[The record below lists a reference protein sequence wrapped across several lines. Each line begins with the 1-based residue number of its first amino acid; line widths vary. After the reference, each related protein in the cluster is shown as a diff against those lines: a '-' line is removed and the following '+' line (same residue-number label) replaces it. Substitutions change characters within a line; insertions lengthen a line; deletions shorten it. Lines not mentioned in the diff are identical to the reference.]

1 MRRLNNLLR
10 NDQWITEEIKKE
22 IKKYLQINENEHNN
36 PKPMQIIKTVL
47 RGKIT
52 ANQAYFRKQEK
63 SQINNL
69 KQLERGQT
77 KHSRRKEIIKFRAE
91 IETKNNRKVYEIKS
105 WFFGKI
111 NKIDK
116 LLTRFLKE
124 EKEKGPKSTKSEMK
138 KKLQPTSQKYKG
150 S

>member
-1 MRRLNNLLR
+1 
-10 NDQWITEEIKKE
+10 
-22 IKKYLQINENEHNN
+22 
-36 PKPMQIIKTVL
+36 MQIIKTVL

-124 EKEKGPKSTKSEMK
+124 EKENPGISSGNIDMIPFPSSAEVNQLNRKQEAE
-138 KKLQPTSQKYKG
+138 KLTAFS
-150 S
+150 

>member
-1 MRRLNNLLR
+1 
-10 NDQWITEEIKKE
+10 
-22 IKKYLQINENEHNN
+22 
-36 PKPMQIIKTVL
+36 MQIIKTVL

-77 KHSRRKEIIKFRAE
+77 KHNRRKEIIKFRAE

>member
-111 NKIDK
+111 NKID
-116 LLTRFLKE
+116 T
-124 EKEKGPKSTKSEMK
+124 G
-138 KKLQPTSQKYKG
+138 
-150 S
+150 

>member
-1 MRRLNNLLR
+1 M
-10 NDQWITEEIKKE
+10 
-22 IKKYLQINENEHNN
+22 
-36 PKPMQIIKTVL
+36 KTQQS
-47 RGKIT
+47 KT
-52 ANQAYFRKQEK
+52 YANHQNSSQREDYSKSSFRKQEK

-77 KHSRRKEIIKFRAE
+77 KHSRRKEIIKFRAKINE

-116 LLTRFLKE
+116 PLTRFLKE
-124 EKEKGPKSTKSEMK
+124 KKEKGPKSTKSEMK
-138 KKLQPTSQKYKG
+138 KKLQPISQKYKG